1 MTGYVLRRLALS
13 HAHGPPDHRS
23 VAGWDVQNRTWSA
36 FRGPGVRPGAARK
49 VPSRLVD
56 VCPIICYL
64 MGFPYPD
71 KVEGAPLVD
80 LLEG

>member
-1 MTGYVLRRLALS
+1 
-13 HAHGPPDHRS
+13 
-23 VAGWDVQNRTWSA
+23 
-36 FRGPGVRPGAARK
+36 
-49 VPSRLVD
+49 VD